1 MEKKTEKFNFE
12 DLLVYQKS
20 LDYLDFIYAITNK
33 FPSEE
38 RFGLTSQ
45 FQRAAQSVCLN
56 IGEGSGGTKL
66 EFQQFVRIS
75 RRSIREC
82 VVCTTI
88 ARRRKY
94 ISEHDEVKSRTM
106 CSEISKM
113 LSGLLNAIN

>member
-1 MEKKTEKFNFE
+1 MENKKEAFHFE

-20 LDYLDFIYAITNK
+20 LDYLDFIYSITNK
-33 FPSEE
+33 FPQDE
-38 RFGLTSQ
+38 RFGLTAQ

-66 EFQQFVRIS
+66 EFKQFIRIS

-94 ISEHDEVKSRTM
+94 ISEPDEMKSRAA
-106 CSEISKM
+106 CSQISKM
-113 LSGLLNAIN
+113 LSGLLNSIN